1 MKAVVKHAA
10 ERGIQVRE
18 DWAEP
23 VAGPGQVLLEVAAA
37 SLCGTDR
44 ELYEWTPSAQAFNL
58 TPPVV
63 LGHEGSGTVLAV
75 GAGVE
80 NVTPGDRVALESHLI
95 CGRCYPC
102 RTGSA
107 HTCERTGIL
116 GMHIDGVFAERVA
129 VPAGICVPLPESVSL
144 ETGALLE
151 SAGVAMHAVQRSGYA
166 VTGQYVLVNGCGP
179 VGLVIAQIAHA
190 LGAAAVVA
198 VEPNPFRRKQAESI
212 GARVLDP
219 SDDVVG
225 VCRDLAGPRGGFDV
239 AFEVSGVR
247 GVLPPLLE
255 ALRREATLVTVG
267 HPSEPAA
274 IDIAAFVN
282 KKGITLRGIFGRRL
296 WDTWEQL
303 LVLLQSGRI
312 DLDWLITHRLPLD
325 EAEAAVELLTGD
337 AGKVLLVPG
346 ADRR

>member
-1 MKAVVKHAA
+1 MKAVIKHAA
-10 ERGIQVRE
+10 ERGIQVRD

-23 VAGPGQVLLEVAAA
+23 AAGQGQVLLEVAAA

-129 VPAGICVPLPESVSL
+129 VPANICVPLPESVSL

-151 SAGVAMHAVQRSGYA
+151 SAGVAMHAVQRSGNA
-166 VTGQYVLVNGCGP
+166 VAGQYVLVNGCGP
-179 VGLVIAQIAHA
+179 VGLVIAQIALA

-212 GARVLDP
+212 GAQVLDP

-225 VCRDLAGPRGGFDV
+225 VCRDLAGRRGGFDV

-274 IDIAAFVN
+274 IDIASFVN

-303 LVLLQSGRI
+303 LLLLQSGRI

-325 EAEAAVELLTGD
+325 EADAAVELLTGD

-346 ADRR
+346 ANRR